1 MCFLGMSVHV
11 PQVPQTLIF
20 KECKLSVTFLP
31 EQDDLFLFGL
41 GRILGKGLLQLAL
54 RLVVGFRWS
63 ED

>member
-1 MCFLGMSVHV
+1 MS

-41 GRILGKGLLQLAL
+41 GHILGKGLLQLAL